1 MEKKK
6 IAITEYFERIKTF
19 KINGKIKALLKELMA
34 TEPSR
39 YSIDMVKVVKD
50 KLMVTDGR
58 RCLILRA
65 EHKISPGLYFMTSE
79 GFLLHAKGSGF
90 PSLKDV
96 LPEKVDDSLVLGDP
110 YFVFS
115 LVLREASKSGAFSV
129 ELYSSFIEKAN
140 KLGPEEI
147 SWKMTKEG
155 ALYITGSLSETESA
169 IFEYVQ
175 MPINTDTES
184 VSKPVSKSDKPKK

>member
-1 MEKKK
+1 M
-6 IAITEYFERIKTF
+6 
-19 KINGKIKALLKELMA
+19 MA

-58 RCLILRA
+58 RCFVLRA
-65 EHKISPGLYFMTSE
+65 EHNIKPGLYFMTSE
-79 GFLLHAKGSGF
+79 GFLLHAKGTGF
-90 PSLKDV
+90 PSLEDV
-96 LPEKVDDSLVLGDP
+96 LPKTVEDSMVLGDP

-115 LVLREASKSGAFSV
+115 KILRDANKKSAFAV
-129 ELYSSFIEKAN
+129 ELYAPFIEKIG

-147 SWKMTKEG
+147 SWKFTEAD
-155 ALYITGSLSETESA
+155 ALYITGSLAETESA

-184 VSKPVSKSDKPKK
+184 AGKTEKKK